1 MTCGYLYIAIG
12 EMFRF
17 EAERSCKSLKRFTR
31 HPVCLITDDPKFQSK
46 QFDQIIYV
54 ENIGRS
60 FEVKITGM
68 QLSPFQKTVFL
79 DGDTFVCDSIDNIFD
94 LLDYCDMAA
103 TQDLTG
109 HSMGFWTQYQPEYKL
124 KLKGVF
130 HEFHTGV
137 VGFNLNHTVKEF
149 LGIWLRIHRELNMYA
164 DMPTFREALLEYP
177 IRMGVLPHEYNLT
190 GLKSMVIAHGKVKI
204 IHDRLGEKW
213 NNLRSHMASF
223 EYMDKLALRI
233 NKTELKRLIIPYV
246 GVIPYYF
253 SPFYLKQKIKRIL
266 GIKARK
272 KRESFIVKD
281 VL

>member
-1 MTCGYLYIAIG
+1 MTSGYLYIAIG

-17 EAERSCKSLKRFTR
+17 EAERSSRSLRRFTKY
-31 HPVCLITDDPKFQSK
+31 PICLVTDEIGFTSS
-46 QFDQIIYV
+46 QFDKIIYV

-68 QLSPFQKTVFL
+68 QLSPFDKTVFL

-94 LLDYCDMAA
+94 LLDYFDMAA

-109 HSMGFWTQYQPEYKL
+109 HSMGFWNQYQPEYQL
-124 KLKGVF
+124 KLKGIF

-137 VGFNLNHTVKEF
+137 VGFNLNNRVKEF
-149 LGIWLRIHRELNMYA
+149 LDIWLRIHRQLNMYA
-164 DMPTFREALLEYP
+164 DMPTFREALLQYP

-190 GLKSMVIAHGKVKI
+190 GLKSMVIAQGKVKV

-223 EYMDKLALRI
+223 QYMDNLALRI

-266 GIKARK
+266 GIKAKK

-281 VL
+281 V